1 MRPISYR
8 QELVRRGAFD
18 LDEDKVNFKAMLQR
32 LMTELVAEESREA
45 ELKTKAAD
53 EAVAAKFEAAKQERE
68 RKKQEALERSR
79 QRQADPEYFKKR
91 TEENEAL
98 AAKEKAR
105 VEAVAAL
112 EAQQS
117 VQEDE
122 GEGSDGESGDAND
135 PFRTYKSKGRSKVF
149 VK

>member
-1 MRPISYR
+1 
-8 QELVRRGAFD
+8 
-18 LDEDKVNFKAMLQR
+18 MLQR
-32 LMTELVAEESREA
+32 LMVELVADESREA
-45 ELKTKAAD
+45 EMKTKAAD
-53 EAVAAKFEAAKQERE
+53 EAVAVKLEAAKQDRE
-68 RKKQEALERSR
+68 RKKQEALERSK

-91 TEENEAL
+91 AEENEAL

-117 VQEDE
+117 VQEQNDE
-122 GEGSDGESGDAND
+122 ESEGESGGADD